1 MNAFAFESRR
11 GRGAATG
18 SLPRILPMEAE
29 TPARRSGRRP
39 SRGAAGSLAAD
50 LCYFA
55 LRLSGWLAVT
65 LLATGG
71 LYVLFF
77 MALGNMTADGFFAQ
91 LANLANR
98 FGAAEPARQ
107 SLFVGQL
114 GIVTLVLFAVVAAA
128 RFRSLAVIF
137 SLIPFREKVNHVR
150 LSDPRS
156 ARCRSA
162 RR

>member
-1 MNAFAFESRR
+1 MNAFAFDQQRVKR
-11 GRGAATG
+11 AVNG

-29 TPARRSGRRP
+29 IPALRP
-39 SRGAAGSLAAD
+39 ALRASRGAARVIAAD

-77 MALGNMTADGFFAQ
+77 MALGDMTADGFFAQ
-91 LANLANR
+91 LANLAVR

-114 GIVTLVLFAVVAAA
+114 AVFTCVLFAIVAAA
-128 RFRSLAVIF
+128 RFRSLAAVF
-137 SLIPFREKVNHVR
+137 SLDSISRK
-150 LSDPRS
+150 D
-156 ARCRSA
+156 
-162 RR
+162 

>member
-1 MNAFAFESRR
+1 MNAFAFDNQR
-11 GRGAATG
+11 GRAAVSG

-29 TPARRSGRRP
+29 MPALRPTRRTSH
-39 SRGAAGSLAAD
+39 GAAWSIAAD

-114 GIVTLVLFAVVAAA
+114 GIVTFVLFAIVAAA
-128 RFRSLAVIF
+128 RFRSLAVVF
-137 SLIPFREKVNHVR
+137 SLDSISRK
-150 LSDPRS
+150 D
-156 ARCRSA
+156 
-162 RR
+162 